1 MNCIAPGV
9 IDTPMN
15 RRLTPQ
21 DMAAL
26 REETPLMRIGAP
38 EDVARAAVFL
48 AENEFITGQ
57 TLGVN
62 GGFVL

>member
-1 MNCIAPGV
+1 
-9 IDTPMN
+9 
-15 RRLTPQ
+15 
-21 DMAAL
+21 MAAL